1 MKRLALFST
10 LAALIASS
18 ASATTYLM
26 ICDSGNDSVRLVN
39 SNDGTLVNG
48 AFISDSALST
58 GGCAIESLRDTIL
71 ISDQGGGVFEYEPYG
86 ARLGTIVTPVQI
98 SNNRGI
104 AIYGNKLYVT
114 VAGGA
119 NAGTIQQFNLDGT
132 GQATFANVSAPA
144 GVTASPWDI
153 EKLGNDYIVTDS
165 ATDDIYRF
173 DSAGN
178 FVNKFYTS
186 AWTSGNQQD
195 IHFPYQ
201 IKADGANYLVGGFSL
216 GDLGVYQFNSS
227 GVKTDFDYVNTGIRG
242 VHRLG
247 NGLVL
252 WTGGTRY
259 GTLNQATGD
268 TLDLANISGRS
279 FRMVEEFH
287 AGSIVSGTAN
297 LGTLAAEAT
306 FPKLMTVVLRPVG
319 GGAPV
324 LSKPVWV
331 NSNGSFQFFT
341 TKVGEFEL
349 LIGGKHWLKKMA
361 TSSVTIAAESTVTGV
376 SVAPTNG
383 DVDGNGVIN
392 TDDYLILSEN
402 FDTTV
407 PEGTLGDL
415 DDNTLINTDDY
426 LILSDNFD
434 NSDD

>member
-1 MKRLALFST
+1 
-10 LAALIASS
+10 
-18 ASATTYLM
+18 
-26 ICDSGNDSVRLVN
+26 
-39 SNDGTLVNG
+39 
-48 AFISDSALST
+48 
-58 GGCAIESLRDTIL
+58 
-71 ISDQGGGVFEYEPYG
+71 
-86 ARLGTIVTPVQI
+86 
-98 SNNRGI
+98 
-104 AIYGNKLYVT
+104 
-114 VAGGA
+114 
-119 NAGTIQQFNLDGT
+119 
-132 GQATFANVSAPA
+132 
-144 GVTASPWDI
+144 
-153 EKLGNDYIVTDS
+153 
-165 ATDDIYRF
+165 
-173 DSAGN
+173 
-178 FVNKFYTS
+178 
-186 AWTSGNQQD
+186 
-195 IHFPYQ
+195 
-201 IKADGANYLVGGFSL
+201 
-216 GDLGVYQFNSS
+216 
-227 GVKTDFDYVNTGIRG
+227 
-242 VHRLG
+242 
-247 NGLVL
+247 LVL

-287 AGSIVSGTAN
+287 AGSIVTGTAN